1 MKKKIIFLFPF
12 KFTNFE
18 YFKFEIKDF
27 ERKFNVKILDL
38 SFANKKFR
46 KVWKSR
52 SNIFAKAPK
61 NFLELK
67 KTSKIFNDNPVV
79 INLL

>member
-1 MKKKIIFLFPF
+1 MKKKIIFIFPY

-27 ERKFNVKILDL
+27 ERKFKVKILDL
-38 SFANKKFR
+38 SFANKVFR

-52 SNIFAKAPK
+52 NNKLAIAPK
-61 NFLELK
+61 NFTELK
-67 KTSKIFNDNPVV
+67 SS
-79 INLL
+79 